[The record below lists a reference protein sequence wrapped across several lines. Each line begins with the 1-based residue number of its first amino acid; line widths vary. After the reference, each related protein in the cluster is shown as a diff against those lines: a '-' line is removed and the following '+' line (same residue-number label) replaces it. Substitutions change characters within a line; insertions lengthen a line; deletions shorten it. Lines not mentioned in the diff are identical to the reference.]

1 MLSERRRLCSGHRP
15 RLFCTPPMRVG
26 RKGRRAPT
34 ERLFRDPL
42 CPTRSRTGCSQ
53 HGKNTGCS
61 QHGKNEGS
69 RGVPDVAGQGGQPP
83 AVPRRRH
90 QVCHREPSRL
100 SVPSGF
106 PGAEIRFT
114 AYGEQQPSL
123 ASWSSAGRVP
133 LRVTCLTAVH
143 ASCGPIKSGAG
154 DESATINSRSRVCA
168 ADRKSYGTSV

>member
-1 MLSERRRLCSGHRP
+1 MLSDRRQLCSGHRP
-15 RLFCTPPMRVG
+15 RLFCTPTMRVG
-26 RKGRRAPT
+26 RKGRRAPQG
-34 ERLFRDPL
+34 D
-42 CPTRSRTGCSQ
+42 CSATRFAPRAR
-53 HGKNTGCS
+53 TGCS

-69 RGVPDVAGQGGQPP
+69 HGVPDVAGQSGQPP

-90 QVCHREPSRL
+90 QDCHREPSRL

-106 PGAEIRFT
+106 PGGEIRFT
-114 AYGEQQPSL
+114 AYGEQLPSL
-123 ASWSSAGRVP
+123 ASWSLAGRVP